1 METATSSYRE
11 KVTPSLSYTVG
22 VDKILVEGK
31 SDFQDILLIQSKC
44 FGRTL
49 VLDNQVQSCETDE
62 ACYHETLVHP
72 AMLAHPNPKRVYIG
86 GGGEG
91 ATAREILKHK
101 SVETCV
107 MVDLDK
113 KVVDFCREH
122 MTQWNNGVFEDPRFT
137 CYYEDAYQWLVENVK
152 TDADK
157 FDVIVMDIC
166 DPLDAGPGWKLYTVE
181 FYREVLQK
189 FLNKGGILVTQS
201 TGVDLS
207 YPGNPEVT
215 DPYLTIRNT
224 FKAVFGEDKVRSYFA
239 DIPSFFYPWGFTVG
253 SESAEALA
261 TYDRSA
267 EEITAELKQRI
278 GEDKFNALRHYDGIT
293 HKHMMALP
301 RAAVQ
306 REIHHAFKRKD
317 AVGIVRILL
326 RQDTV
331 SPKNSA
337 TALHRLARLKGCSKM
352 LIPVLA
358 EREEVLTKL
367 VSHLEE
373 RSVDPQF
380 LSNTLFAWSSTEKAI
395 PRCLSVKAAMA
406 LNEGRL
412 VRPLEGQNLANTLWA
427 VASPPAHSEGY
438 SERRDLMEAI
448 VTHVVDACRL
458 RDDKILQLSARELAI
473 SLWSLGKA
481 YEQNLLDTTTWLE
494 SPTQRLARDVL
505 LAALV
510 NDGEVRP
517 SAFTG
522 RDISNILWSA
532 VTLPSVV
539 PAGVNLVEFLRE
551 QILTLAKSSWLTT
564 LDLANITW
572 GIHFSFMLGRNLL
585 RRSFSSK
592 ANPFQKCYKALG
604 TTGHYYYDLKE
615 LGDSRLE
622 RLPLSIRVLLES
634 AVRNCDEFEVKTSD
648 VENILNWSKTSK
660 SQTE

>member
-1 METATSSYRE
+1 MDSATSSYRE

-22 VDKILVEGK
+22 VDKILAEGK

-122 MTQWNNGVFEDPRFT
+122 MTQWNKGVFEDPRFS

-166 DPLDAGPGWKLYTVE
+166 DPLDAGPGWKLYAVE
-181 FYREVLQK
+181 FYKEVLQK

-278 GEDKFNALRHYDGIT
+278 GEEKFNALRHYDGIT

-301 RAAVQ
+301 RAVRRRIAELKDDDIFTVE
-306 REIHHAFKRKD
+306 RPIFCKRD
-317 AVGIVRILL
+317 
-326 RQDTV
+326 
-331 SPKNSA
+331 
-337 TALHRLARLKGCSKM
+337 
-352 LIPVLA
+352 
-358 EREEVLTKL
+358 
-367 VSHLEE
+367 
-373 RSVDPQF
+373 
-380 LSNTLFAWSSTEKAI
+380 
-395 PRCLSVKAAMA
+395 
-406 LNEGRL
+406 
-412 VRPLEGQNLANTLWA
+412 
-427 VASPPAHSEGY
+427 
-438 SERRDLMEAI
+438 
-448 VTHVVDACRL
+448 
-458 RDDKILQLSARELAI
+458 
-473 SLWSLGKA
+473 
-481 YEQNLLDTTTWLE
+481 
-494 SPTQRLARDVL
+494 
-505 LAALV
+505 
-510 NDGEVRP
+510 
-517 SAFTG
+517 
-522 RDISNILWSA
+522 
-532 VTLPSVV
+532 
-539 PAGVNLVEFLRE
+539 
-551 QILTLAKSSWLTT
+551 
-564 LDLANITW
+564 
-572 GIHFSFMLGRNLL
+572 
-585 RRSFSSK
+585 
-592 ANPFQKCYKALG
+592 
-604 TTGHYYYDLKE
+604 
-615 LGDSRLE
+615 
-622 RLPLSIRVLLES
+622 
-634 AVRNCDEFEVKTSD
+634 
-648 VENILNWSKTSK
+648 
-660 SQTE
+660 